1 MSGSAVQP
9 AFDGEPSDRRR
20 FISMFE
26 AAAVRGSIAQH
37 CSAKTA
43 FTAGACTDTC
53 FLLLV

>member
-1 MSGSAVQP
+1 MQP
-9 AFDGEPSDRRR
+9 AYGGGPSDPRR